1 MWGHNLSILVKM
13 GLTDLPEFGGVVSPL
28 SPSLTS
34 GIPERSFL
42 TVAFQLNRAVRSI
55 NLFKYIF
62 LLDFPKSEAEN
73 FFFAPM
79 R

>member
-13 GLTDLPEFGGVVSPL
+13 GLTDLPEFGGVVRPL
-28 SPSLTS
+28 SPSSAS

-42 TVAFQLNRAVRSI
+42 TVAFQLNRAVGSI

-62 LLDFPKSEAEN
+62 LLDFPISEAEN
-73 FFFAPM
+73 FFFASL